1 MPSPAT
7 CSLRVAVPSLKGPSL
22 AARQSRFCGS
32 SGLKV
37 LSATAV
43 VWALVGCAT
52 PDVAVMSDPVQ
63 VYAAGSLRAVLTEI
77 ARDHEAR
84 TGQKTVL
91 TFAASGL
98 LRERIEK
105 GEPAQV
111 FASADTGHPQRL
123 AEAGN
128 WMPHRVFARNG
139 LCALTQADVKASP
152 DTLLNVLLDPAV
164 RLGTSTP
171 KADPSGDYAWALFGK
186 ADAMRPGALAALD
199 AKALKLTGGAT
210 SPKAPAGRGT
220 YAWVMDS
227 GQADVFLT
235 YCTNAVAAQKEVP
248 RLKVVQVPPAL
259 QVGAS
264 YGLTVR
270 LGAPVEAE
278 AFAAALLAPPAQ
290 AIFAR
295 YGFGQP

>member
-1 MPSPAT
+1 MKN
-7 CSLRVAVPSLKGPSL
+7 RG
-22 AARQSRFCGS
+22 AA
-32 SGLKV
+32 GLKA
-37 LSATAV
+37 LAATAV
-43 VWALVGCAT
+43 ALALAGCAT
-52 PDVAVMSDPVQ
+52 PEGGAMNDPVQ
-63 VYAAGSLRAVLTEI
+63 VYAAGSLREVLTEI
-77 ARDHEAR
+77 ARDHETR
-84 TGQKTVL
+84 TGQKTTL

-123 AEAGN
+123 AAAGG

-139 LCALTQADVKASP
+139 LCALTQAGVEASP
-152 DTLLNVLLDPAV
+152 DTLLGVLLDPAV

-186 ADAMRPGALAALD
+186 AEALKPGALAMLD
-199 AKALKLTGGAT
+199 TKALKLTGGAD

-227 GQADVFLT
+227 NQADVFLT

-248 RLKVVQVPPAL
+248 RLKVVQVPAAL
-259 QVGAS
+259 QVGAT

-270 LGAPVEAE
+270 QGAPEAAV
-278 AFAAALLAPPAQ
+278 AFAEALLAPPAQ
-290 AIFAR
+290 AVFAR
-295 YGFGQP
+295 YGFGAP